1 MGTLT
6 VTTAGFANTP
16 ATAPAGWPANLKW
29 PANAVVNGTKT
40 YTITDADYQSMLVW
54 AANANNAQII
64 ASLTPPPPYTVT
76 GLQVLLSL
84 VQNWVNG
91 MIQAVQVHFTV
102 PAQQPPPI
110 TIA

>member
-1 MGTLT
+1 MC
-6 VTTAGFANTP
+6 GFAAIAEVALAEIP
-16 ATAPAGWPANLKW
+16 SLVAPSL
-29 PANAVVNGTKT
+29 
-40 YTITDADYQSMLVW
+40 ILM
-54 AANANNAQII
+54 AQII